1 MQKHNMQHCTR
12 MAYVFKEGTTH

>member
-12 MAYVFKEGTTH
+12 LACVFKKGTKH

>member
-12 MAYVFKEGTTH
+12 LARVF